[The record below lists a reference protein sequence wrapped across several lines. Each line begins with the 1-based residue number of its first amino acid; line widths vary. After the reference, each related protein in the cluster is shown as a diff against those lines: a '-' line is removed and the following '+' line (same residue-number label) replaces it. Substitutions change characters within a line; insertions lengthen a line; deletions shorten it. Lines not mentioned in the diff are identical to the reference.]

1 MSELP
6 PELRRLPTHSPV
18 RRACLMAGAGLASGL
33 VARPAAALAAGD
45 PMPVL
50 ALRTADG
57 SAVLPDSG
65 WRVAWLDF
73 WASWCGPCRQSFPWL
88 NQMQERHRAAGLRV
102 VGISLDAQLPD
113 AQAFL
118 QQVPA
123 RFAIAF
129 DPAGD
134 SGRAMAVKAMPSAYL
149 ISADR
154 RILLAH
160 RGFRNEDR
168 PELERRIQAALA

>member
-1 MSELP
+1 M
-6 PELRRLPTHSPV
+6 H
-18 RRACLMAGAGLASGL
+18 
-33 VARPAAALAAGD
+33 
-45 PMPVL
+45 
-50 ALRTADG
+50 
-57 SAVLPDSG
+57 
-65 WRVAWLDF
+65 
-73 WASWCGPCRQSFPWL
+73 
-88 NQMQERHRAAGLRV
+88 ERHRAAGLRI
-102 VGISLDAQLPD
+102 VGISLDAQQPD

-123 RFAIAF
+123 KFAIAF
-129 DPAGD
+129 DPAAE

-154 RILLAH
+154 RVLLAH